1 MQENHNNDSPSFTE
15 DEINLQEL
23 FYILIKRKWIIFTLT
38 TFFSIAGV
46 LYSLSL
52 PNIYQSKALLSP
64 VDSSTSLSGS
74 LQNVSS
80 LAGLAGISLPSVGP
94 KSNKIKAIN
103 KLNSLSFFKNNIQPN
118 IFLPDLMA
126 IKSWDYVEN
135 VISYDENIY
144 NAVSNSWVRKFEYPK
159 KQIPSSQESF
169 KIFQKLHMNVVE
181 DKKTGFVT
189 LSVKH
194 QSPFV
199 AKQWVELIVNEVNI
213 YFRQKDKLE
222 SQKSAAYLNQQISK
236 TNLSEVKQAIA
247 EILQQETQ
255 KLALI
260 EATEYY
266 VFDYIDP
273 PVVMEKKS
281 SPTRAII
288 CILAAFLGAALG
300 IIMAFLAEYRTK
312 DQD

>member
-1 MQENHNNDSPSFTE
+1 
-15 DEINLQEL
+15 
-23 FYILIKRKWIIFTLT
+23 
-38 TFFSIAGV
+38 
-46 LYSLSL
+46 
-52 PNIYQSKALLSP
+52 
-64 VDSSTSLSGS
+64 
-74 LQNVSS
+74 
-80 LAGLAGISLPSVGP
+80 
-94 KSNKIKAIN
+94 
-103 KLNSLSFFKNNIQPN
+103 
-118 IFLPDLMA
+118 
-126 IKSWDYVEN
+126 
-135 VISYDENIY
+135 
-144 NAVSNSWVRKFEYPK
+144 
-159 KQIPSSQESF
+159 
-169 KIFQKLHMNVVE
+169 MNVVE

-247 EILQQETQ
+247 ELLQQETQ